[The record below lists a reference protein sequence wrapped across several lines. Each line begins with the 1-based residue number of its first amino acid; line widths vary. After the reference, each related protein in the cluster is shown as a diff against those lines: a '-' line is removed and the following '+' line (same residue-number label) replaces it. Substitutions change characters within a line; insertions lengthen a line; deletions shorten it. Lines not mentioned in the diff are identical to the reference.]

1 MNEYSMNDPA
11 ENTPARVQQ
20 GGFGESASSLLHQVE
35 DLIRRHPVAAA
46 LATLGLGCAIGV
58 AAREMLHP
66 PPTTTKDRA
75 LQLLEDIQDRL
86 VEIIEP
92 VGDRVSQ
99 LAEDGVSAVK
109 SGLHSAAKSGS
120 INRLRNWFS

>member
-11 ENTPARVQQ
+11 ENTAAQDQQ
-20 GGFGESASSLLHQVE
+20 GGSILHQVE

-46 LATLGLGCAIGV
+46 LVTLGLGCAIGV

-66 PPTTTKDRA
+66 PHVTTKDRA
-75 LQLLEDIQDRL
+75 LHLLEDIQDRL
-86 VEIIEP
+86 AEIIEP

-109 SGLHSAAKSGS
+109 SGLHSVAKSSSG
-120 INRLRNWFS
+120 NRLRNWFS

>member
-1 MNEYSMNDPA
+1 MS
-11 ENTPARVQQ
+11 T
-20 GGFGESASSLLHQVE
+20 SSTSSILHQVE
-35 DLIRRHPVAAA
+35 DFIRSHPVAAA

-66 PPTTTKDRA
+66 PPPTTKDRA

-86 VEIIEP
+86 AEIIEP

-109 SGLHSAAKSGS
+109 SGLHSVSNSKPG
-120 INRLRNWFS
+120 NRLRNWFS